1 MENSSQNFINENK
14 QNEESRFNLTL
25 FLLDCLA
32 KWKWFVL
39 SLVIVLCAAT
49 FYVIRQVPQYN
60 VSSLVL
66 IIDKWS
72 KSEGDVLTQSLG
84 ITAGAENVLTEM
96 EVMQSKTL
104 LKKVAYDLDL
114 YISYEQKGRFRNTPL
129 YRNTP
134 VILRPD
140 STTDVNLLKSA
151 INISISGANGE
162 NLHNITATYTY
173 EEQEKTLTHNNV
185 SLPDTLYMPGVG
197 TFIAER
203 NNAFETFSEEILV
216 SIDNPKETAKKI
228 GGNLS
233 LAQHDKNTLLINV
246 SYTTPIPEMGCDI
259 INRIVHYYNQE
270 SIDEKNRA
278 ANNTEAFINNR
289 LVAIERELSVVE
301 EEVEKY
307 RSQRGLTDLSSESQM
322 YLQLTGESDKAR
334 SEIEIQRS
342 HLKYVEEFLRNP
354 NNTYAPIPSLAIN
367 DAVLSGAIN
376 EYNKAITE
384 REKLL
389 TTQSEFNQPVVNITE
404 SIKVIKTN
412 VLQSIASYNKR
423 LELEEEDVSRQ
434 EAEIEKKIRNMP
446 QYERELTDIMR
457 QQRIKENL
465 FIFLLEKRE
474 ENALTQSL
482 AVGDAKIIDEPT
494 SEGIVAPKKNMIFFL
509 AFLIGL
515 LIPAAF
521 IFVKRMIFPSFHD
534 KVELERL
541 TDIPVLAE
549 LPHNGTDSFFVV
561 KEKSNNATS
570 ELFRLL
576 RNNLQ
581 FLFTTPDKKVV
592 MVTSSVSK
600 EGKTFISSNLAISFS
615 LTKKKTL
622 IIGLDIRRPKA
633 AHQFGVSNRHG
644 IVNYLSG
651 HEKNIDNIIQP
662 TGYENL
668 DIIPGGPIPP
678 NPNELLLSPA
688 LDELI
693 AELRKRYDYIIL
705 DTAPIGLVSDSLLI
719 DRVVDVNLF
728 VTRAQYTSI
737 SHVRNANAVARTN
750 KLKSMYMCINDVDM
764 STNAYSYRRYGNA
777 YGTST
782 YGSYGYNDDENF
794 EPKKKGIFSIFRKKK
809 K

>member
-1 MENSSQNFINENK
+1 MENNSQNFIDNDKQIEN
-14 QNEESRFNLTL
+14 SRFNLTL
-25 FLLDCLA
+25 FLLDCLSH
-32 KWKWFVL
+32 WKWFIL
-39 SLVIVLCAAT
+39 SLIVVIGLSI

-60 VSSLVL
+60 VNSMVL

-84 ITAGAENVLTEM
+84 ITSGAENILTEI
-96 EVMQSKTL
+96 EVMRSKTL

-114 YISYEQKGRFRNTPL
+114 YVSYEKKGRFRNTPL

-134 VILRPD
+134 ITLRPD
-140 STTDVNLLKSA
+140 STTDVNLLETT
-151 INISISGANGE
+151 ININISGANADNCH
-162 NLHNITATYTY
+162 NLTANYTY
-173 EEQEKTLTHNNV
+173 EGQEKSITHDNV
-185 SLPDTLYMPGVG
+185 SFPDTLYMPGVG
-197 TFIAER
+197 TYIAER
-203 NNAFETFSEEILV
+203 NKAFESFSDEI
-216 SIDNPKETAKKI
+216 IIAIKNPKETAKTI
-228 GGNLS
+228 ASNLT
-233 LAQHDKNTLLINV
+233 LTQHDKNTLLINV

-270 SIDEKNRA
+270 SIDEKNRS

-289 LVAIERELSVVE
+289 LVAIQRELSEVE
-301 EEVEKY
+301 QNVEKY
-307 RSQRGLTDLSSESQM
+307 RSERGLTDISSEAQM

-342 HLKYVEEFLRNP
+342 HLKYVEEFLLNP
-354 NNTYAPIPSLAIN
+354 NNTFASIPSLPIN
-367 DAVLSGAIN
+367 DPVLSGAIN

-389 TTQSEFNQPVVNITE
+389 TTQTEDNQPVIKITE

-412 VLQSIASYNKR
+412 VLQSIDSYNKR
-423 LELEEEDVSRQ
+423 LELEENDVARQ
-434 EAEIEKKIRNMP
+434 EEEIRNKIRNMP

-474 ENALTQSL
+474 ENALTQAL
-482 AVGDAKIIDEPT
+482 AVGDARIIDEPAA
-494 SEGIVAPKKNMIFFL
+494 SGIVSPKKNMIYFL
-509 AFLIGL
+509 AFLLGL

-521 IFVKRMIFPSFHD
+521 IFIKRMIFPSFHD

-541 TDIPVLAE
+541 TNIPVLAE
-549 LPHNGTDSFFVV
+549 LPHNGSDNFFVV

-581 FLFTTPDKKVV
+581 FLFTSPDKKVV

-600 EGKTFISSNLAISFS
+600 EGKTFISTNLAISFS

-622 IIGLDIRRPKA
+622 IVGLDIRRPKA

-719 DRVVDVNLF
+719 DRVVDINLF
-728 VTRAQYTSI
+728 VTRARYTSI
-737 SHVRNANAVARTN
+737 SHVRNANAVAHTN

-764 STNAYSYRRYGNA
+764 STRAYSYRRYGNA

-809 K
+809 